1 MARIIAIVNQKGG
14 VGKTTTAINLSSYL
28 AELGKKVL
36 LVDTDPQANA
46 TAGLGIDINKLD
58 RGIYESLVGQKTL
71 QEVIYATTL
80 ENLHIVPATIN
91 LAGAVIELV
100 NVQQR
105 EFLLDQKIQSL
116 PVGYDFI
123 VIDCPPSLGLL
134 TINSL
139 TASREIIIPVQCE
152 YYALEGLGQL
162 LNTIN
167 LVKQHLQPNLKI
179 LGAVFT
185 MFDKRNKLSDDIFKE
200 VYQHFPHYIFHS
212 VIPRNVKLAEA
223 PSFGKPISHYDKHS
237 KGAKAYRKLDE
248 EIIYLEDVRYKK

>member
-1 MARIIAIVNQKGG
+1 MARIITIVNQKGG

-46 TAGLGIDINKLD
+46 TAGMGIDVNKLD
-58 RGIYESLVGQKTL
+58 RGIYEALVGDKNIQD
-71 QEVIYATTL
+71 VIFSTAHA
-80 ENLHIVPATIN
+80 NLHIIPATIN

-100 NVQQR
+100 NVEQR

-116 PVGYDFI
+116 PIDYDFI
-123 VIDCPPSLGLL
+123 IIDCPPSLGLL
-134 TINSL
+134 TINSIV
-139 TASREIIIPVQCE
+139 ASREVMIPVQCE

-162 LNTIN
+162 LSTIN
-167 LVKQHLQPNLKI
+167 LVKQHLQPQLKI

-200 VYQHFPHYIFHS
+200 VYQHFPHYIFHA

-223 PSFGKPISHYDKHS
+223 PSFGQPISRYDKHS
-237 KGAKAYRKLDE
+237 KGAKAYKKLAE
-248 EIIYLEDVRYKK
+248 EIIYLENLK

>member
-237 KGAKAYRKLDE
+237 KGAKAYRKLAE

>member
-1 MARIIAIVNQKGG
+1 MARIMAIVNQKGG
-14 VGKTTTAINLSSYL
+14 VGKTTTAINLASYL

-46 TAGLGIDINKLD
+46 TAGMGIDINKLD
-58 RGIYESLVGQKTL
+58 RGIYEALVGQKNI
-71 QEVIYATTL
+71 QEVIFSTAFD
-80 ENLHIVPATIN
+80 NLHIIPATIN

-100 NVQQR
+100 NVEQR
-105 EFLLDQKIQSL
+105 EFLLDQKLQSL
-116 PVGYDFI
+116 PINYDFI
-123 VIDCPPSLGLL
+123 IIDCPPSLGLL

-139 TASREIIIPVQCE
+139 TACREIIIPVQCE

-167 LVKQHLQPNLKI
+167 LVKQRLQPNLQI

-200 VYQHFPHYIFHS
+200 VYQHFPHYIFHA

-223 PSFGKPISHYDKHS
+223 PSFGQPISRYDQHS
-237 KGAKAYRKLDE
+237 KGAKAYKKLAE
-248 EIIYLEDVRYKK
+248 EIIYLENLK